1 MKRSFL
7 QYCNW
12 ATSTE
17 LALFSAVPQAALE
30 HEIPLIFWGENPALQ
45 LGDLGTMGKTYWDG
59 NNVSQMNTLSRVT
72 WKDYLPDVT
81 NETELLPY
89 VYPPE
94 QDFVDNEIQIIYL
107 GVFWS
112 NWSLRDNALHSML
125 EGLEVRQDDVS
136 KTGDLYGFTS
146 LDEDWVTVNQ
156 MIKYYKYGFGR
167 VTDYVNE
174 DIRRKR
180 ISRSEGAVIVAKWD
194 GSCSDTYI
202 SDFCEYLEITPEDFW
217 QQVHSVT
224 NTKLFELPSQGR
236 PTPKFRVGM
245 GI

>member
-1 MKRSFL
+1 MH
-7 QYCNW
+7 
-12 ATSTE
+12 
-17 LALFSAVPQAALE
+17 PLE
-30 HEIPLIFWGENPALQ
+30 
-45 LGDLGTMGKTYWDG
+45 
-59 NNVSQMNTLSRVT
+59 R
-72 WKDYLPDVT
+72 
-81 NETELLPY
+81 
-89 VYPPE
+89 
-94 QDFVDNEIQIIYL
+94 DFVDNAIQIIYL
-107 GVFWS
+107 GVFWN

-125 EGLEVRQDDVS
+125 EGLEVRKDDVS
-136 KTGDLYGFTS
+136 KTGDLHGFTS

-167 VTDYVNE
+167 VTEYVNE
-174 DIRRKR
+174 DIRRNR
-180 ISRSEGAVIVAKWD
+180 ISRLEGVDIVAKWD

-217 QQVHSVT
+217 QQVHFFT